1 MEDYKM
7 RSLMISPNRNVFP
20 FEKIFDNFFSN
31 SPFLEDA
38 GNICNVAN
46 AESSFSPRVNITETD
61 DQLKLNF
68 EMPGIDKSKI
78 KVTVK
83 NGLLTVSGERNVEQ
97 KTETED
103 FVRSEIFSGQF
114 SRSFTLPKNVRTDK
128 IKADYKNGMLLI
140 SLPKTEESKP
150 KEIDISIN

>member
-7 RSLMISPNRNVFP
+7 RSLMISPNRVALP
-20 FEKIFDNFFSN
+20 FDKIFDDFFSG
-31 SPFLEDA
+31 SADF
-38 GNICNVAN
+38 CNFDKG
-46 AESSFSPRVNITETD
+46 FSPPVNITETD

-68 EMPGIDKSKI
+68 ELPGIDKSKI
-78 KVTVK
+78 KVNVK
-83 NGLLTVSGERNVEQ
+83 NGLLTVSGERNVEH

-150 KEIDISIN
+150 KEIDININ

>member
-1 MEDYKM
+1 M
-7 RSLMISPNRNVFP
+7 RSLMISPNRVSLSFDQ
-20 FEKIFDNFFSN
+20 IFNDMFSGQADCC
-31 SPFLEDA
+31 STVEGFAPK
-38 GNICNVAN
+38 
-46 AESSFSPRVNITETD
+46 VNIIETD

-83 NGLLTVSGERNVEQ
+83 DGLLTVSGERNVEQ

-128 IKADYKNGMLLI
+128 IEADYKNGMLLI

-150 KEIDISIN
+150 REVDISIS

>member
-7 RSLMISPNRNVFP
+7 RSLMISPSRNVFP

-31 SPFLEDA
+31 SPFLGDA
-38 GNICNVAN
+38 GNICNVAT
-46 AESSFSPRVNITETD
+46 AESGFSPRVNITETD

-83 NGLLTVSGERNVEQ
+83 NGQLTVSGERNVEH

-114 SRSFTLPKNVRTDK
+114 SRSFTLPKNIRTDK
-128 IKADYKNGMLLI
+128 IKADHKNGMLLI

-150 KEIDISIN
+150 KEIDININ

>member
-1 MEDYKM
+1 MEDYEM
-7 RSLMISPNRNVFP
+7 RSLMISPNRFALS
-20 FEKIFDNFFSN
+20 FDKIFDDMFSGSADCCNFS
-31 SPFLEDA
+31 E
-38 GNICNVAN
+38 G
-46 AESSFSPRVNITETD
+46 FSPKVNITETD

-68 EMPGIDKSKI
+68 EMPGIDKSRV

-83 NGLLTVSGERNVEQ
+83 NGQLTVSGERNAEQ

-114 SRSFTLPKNVRTDK
+114 SRSFTLPKTVRADK

-140 SLPKTEESKP
+140 TLPKTEESKP
-150 KEIDISIN
+150 KEIDVSIN

>member
-7 RSLMISPNRNVFP
+7 RSLMISPSRNVFP
-20 FEKIFDNFFSN
+20 FEKIFDDFFSN
-31 SPFLEDA
+31 SPFLGDA

-46 AESSFSPRVNITETD
+46 AESGFSPRVNITETD

-83 NGLLTVSGERNVEQ
+83 NGQLTVNGERSVEQ

-150 KEIDISIN
+150 KEIDININ

>member
-1 MEDYKM
+1 M
-7 RSLMISPNRNVFP
+7 RSLMISPSRNVFP

-31 SPFLEDA
+31 SPFFGDA
-38 GNICNVAN
+38 GNICNVAEGT
-46 AESSFSPRVNITETD
+46 ESGFSPKVNITEAD
-61 DQLKLNF
+61 NQVKLNF
-68 EMPGIDKSKI
+68 ELPGIDKDKI

-83 NGLLTVSGERNVEQ
+83 NGQLTVSGERNVEQ

-114 SRSFTLPKNVRTDK
+114 SRSFTLPKNVRADK

-150 KEIDISIN
+150 KEIDVSIN